1 MQESGSETILDV
13 AVIASVKWYD
23 PVKGFG
29 FLAPV
34 DGSRD
39 VFCHASAVARAG
51 WLTLP
56 EGATVTCEVVEGRQG
71 PQVSRIHEVDASTAS
86 RDRAGTG
93 GSPHRVRGQSPAA
106 PAPPPGRRMEATVKW
121 FVPTRGYGFLSPLD
135 GSGDVFC
142 HASVVTDAGY
152 ETLQK
157 GASVICEVAEGR
169 RGPMVS
175 SIVAVDTST
184 ALPVPAGRGGRRNG
198 APGYGRDDGGD
209 AAVEELLGV
218 VKFFD
223 AGKGFGFVDPGGGP
237 DVFVHGSVLNR
248 AGLAFLEPGQKVRV
262 MVAQRNRGLQATDIE
277 LL

>member
-39 VFCHASAVARAG
+39 VFCHASAVDRAG

-71 PQVSRIHEVDASTAS
+71 PQVSRIHKVDVSTAFQ
-86 RDRAGTG
+86 DWAGTG

-184 ALPVPAGRGGRRNG
+184 ALPAPAGRGGRRNG
-198 APGYGRDDGGD
+198 APGHGRDDGGD
-209 AAVEELLGV
+209 AAAEEVLGV
-218 VKFFD
+218 VKFYD